1 MREPEG
7 AEGALVQGLSVL
19 ASARQ
24 PGGDGRLPIAED
36 PSAAERV
43 FGYRQARDP
52 HHGNLV
58 RGSFQTV
65 QGRVASSTERG
76 VAGRASKGLD
86 ALDTAMLAISDQG
99 VDVSIGDP
107 EGRAEG
113 VGTSEPLGVDAF
125 GCSSSAF
132 HLRPGTHRQRRWPS
146 SRRGRGG
153 ETTGG
158 AIVWAA
164 GLQQTVERAALG
176 PSS

>member
-36 PSAAERV
+36 P
-43 FGYRQARDP
+43 FGSRWVQPFGQRRQ
-52 HHGNLV
+52 HHGDLL

-65 QGRVASSTERG
+65 QGRVASSTEGG
-76 VAGRASKGLD
+76 VAGLAAKGLD
-86 ALDTAMLAISDQG
+86 PLDTAMLAISDQG
-99 VDVSIGDP
+99 VDVCIGDP
-107 EGRAEG
+107 EVRAEG

-132 HLRPGTHRQRRWPS
+132 HLRPATHRQRRWPS
-146 SRRGRGG
+146 SRRGSGG